1 MTPEETRRVQTT
13 IAILQ
18 KKADRATA
26 VFYERLFT
34 RNPELRQLFLGD
46 IREQGQKLMAMLQMI
61 VKTADSLHAIAPAIE
76 NLGIQHVR
84 FHVQPDDYTA
94 FGEVLLEMLALE
106 LGPDFTPEAR
116 SAWNQLYGEITSLMK
131 EAGKDVVR

>member
-1 MTPEETRRVQTT
+1 MTPEETKLVQTT
-13 IAILQ
+13 IAALQ
-18 KKADRATA
+18 KEADRATT

-34 RNPELRQLFLGD
+34 RNPELQQLFLGD
-46 IREQGQKLMAMLQMI
+46 MEEQGQKLMAMLRMI
-61 VKTADSLHAIAPAIE
+61 SKTADSLYAIAPAIE

-94 FGEVLLEMLALE
+94 FGEALLEMLTLE

-116 SAWNQLYGEITSLMK
+116 SAWNQLYGEMTSLMK

>member
-84 FHVQPDDYTA
+84 FHVKPTDYTA
-94 FGEVLLEMLALE
+94 FGEALLEMLALE
-106 LGPDFTPEAR
+106 LGPDFTPETR
-116 SAWNQLYGEITSLMK
+116 RAWHQIYGEIASLMK